1 VAQKT
6 AHKTVVALYRVAKAI
21 ARSWVLSPIS
31 ARTTKDMDIK
41 KAVMADSFHA
51 KKSES
56 FSMNGIILK
65 LSLIGIYPTARPG
78 ARRQHVDPARTA
90 TPL

>member
-1 VAQKT
+1 
-6 AHKTVVALYRVAKAI
+6 
-21 ARSWVLSPIS
+21 
-31 ARTTKDMDIK
+31 MDIK
-41 KAVMADSFHA
+41 KAVMDDSFHA

-65 LSLIGIYPTARPG
+65 LSLIGIYPMARPG
-78 ARRQHVDPARTA
+78 ARRQHVDLAQTA